1 MIENKTKIHASH
13 FQCWVCASTIGPFMT
28 FGRMPI
34 ANNFLSEKDFNKEY
48 FFAMEPAFCNTCKT
62 FQLVRQSEPQ
72 HMFNENYALFSGT
85 SKLMGK
91 HFEEFSKKVLNYL
104 DEDPL
109 FVR

>member
-1 MIENKTKIHASH
+1 MA
-13 FQCWVCASTIGPFMT
+13 

-62 FQLVRQSEPQ
+62 FQLVRQPEPQ
-72 HMFNENYALFSGT
+72 QMFNENYALFSGT

-91 HFEEFSKKVLNYL
+91 HFGEFSKKVLNYL

-109 FVR
+109 LVR